1 MTIIVSEKFSIYE
14 QNKIL
19 KSKRSNNHLDTSK
32 LESKYDV
39 NNIKLSVYNVLDNM
53 HKNNQDLSIIN
64 DKLTTISN
72 KFDNI

>member
-1 MTIIVSEKFSIYE
+1 M
-14 QNKIL
+14 

-39 NNIKLSVYNVLDNM
+39 KHIRMALYYSLEKM
-53 HKNNQDLSIIN
+53 RKNNQELSIIN

-72 KFDNI
+72 KLDNI